1 MKKPASVAKR
11 GRPEKFKGGSAVLH
25 TELRPDVADDL
36 RRFAAYRVSEDGVR
50 RSLGDVVTEALEAF
64 RPFREW
70 KKGQKG
76 APG

>member
-1 MKKPASVAKR
+1 MRKPASGPKA
-11 GRPEKFKGGSAVLH
+11 GRPEKFKGGGAILNVSV
-25 TELRPDVADDL
+25 RPDVAENL
-36 RRFAAYRVSEDGVR
+36 RRFMGYLVSVDGVR
-50 RSLGDVVTEALEAF
+50 RSQGDVLTEALEAF